1 MCYRS
6 SGTGTGYIE
15 SIPLSVL
22 KYLMSEGCPWNRDFT
37 DALEEGDGMG
47 EGLRNG
53 HIEALEWLVSLG
65 HYTNEELRRVKEN
78 WMI

>member
-22 KYLMSEGCPWNRDFT
+22 KYLMSEGCPWDRDFT
-37 DALEEGDGMG
+37 DALEYNALEP
-47 EGLRNG
+47 EEG

-65 HYTNEELRRVKEN
+65 HYTNEELRSVKEN